1 MRALVVY
8 ESMFGNTRTVALA
21 IAAGIAAT
29 MPVETLEI
37 QAAPKVLPPDVGLL
51 IVGGPT
57 HAHGMTSATSR
68 ANAARRTDGA
78 LVSSGPGLREY
89 LGSMRADPGVVTAAF
104 DTRIKGPMLFTGSA
118 ATSATKQ
125 LQKVRFKRVEA
136 PRSFVLDGATGPVA
150 DRMSKDE
157 LEAARSWG
165 AELATRASA
174 AG

>member
-8 ESMFGNTRTVALA
+8 ESMFGNTRSVALA
-21 IAAGIAAT
+21 IADGIAAT

-37 QAAPKVLPPDVGLL
+37 EAAPTILPPDVGLL
-51 IVGGPT
+51 VVGGPT
-57 HAHGMTSATSR
+57 HAHGMTSASSR
-68 ANAARRTDGA
+68 ANAARRIDGA
-78 LVSSGPGLREY
+78 LVSGGPGLREY
-89 LGSMRADPGVVTAAF
+89 LGSVRADREVVAAAF

-118 ATSATKQ
+118 ATTATKQ
-125 LQKVRFKRVEA
+125 LQKVRFKRVES

-150 DRMSKDE
+150 DRMSLDE

-165 AELATRASA
+165 AALATRVAA